1 MAAAADINEIDKRS
15 RKMKQE
21 RRDLSEEELQKRRA
35 ALLARKREARRR
47 KRRNAIIFKSVILAI
62 LIALLAVVIWFISG
76 GAKKINSNVTGRT
89 SVIAE
94 NTAAQDAE
102 GGDSQNKDLASRA
115 GEAQRTARF
124 YVLRLTE

>member
-1 MAAAADINEIDKRS
+1 
-15 RKMKQE
+15 MKQE

-62 LIALLAVVIWFISG
+62 LSALLAVVIWFISG

-102 GGDSQNKDLASRA
+102 GLQTMRVLARNMVFLIKSIA
-115 GEAQRTARF
+115 LGKEKYGLPETEPWTATNFIR
-124 YVLRLTE
+124 